1 MTTPFY
7 RIETTEASIV
17 STKYEKQKAASYKDG
32 LIESDLF
39 SLTDSYPNVTQ
50 EIEFPDR
57 KTAKKEF
64 AKLKSSI
71 SISKIDNESNGT
83 GKALFKYDYVMHELI
98 KIEETDGEGLES
110 GTVEAYA
117 PFTQEEYVCEAE
129 ELVRNKNATATQASL
144 SEDACR
150 KASLS
155 DILEYVTYQ
164 QEAQIKRASG
174 VISVPHQT
182 TPLTIGDFV
191 SISPEKFLRRR
202 SSAVKPITLCKILVE
217 IINNG
222 YESAL
227 DLKWTVFLE
236 NNKSTYK
243 KALNEL
249 HKRGYEFNKEYIDL
263 KATETLYTRQS
274 AARAIEKMLAKA
286 EEVNHN
292 DDYIYYIDKIVLY
305 GSYINNEA
313 KEKVGDVDA
322 AVFISLKKPAL
333 SVSEERQQ
341 NKDRFSA
348 VKGESDGSIIGIIKE
363 AAFGWE
369 EVISVLKG
377 RSPIL
382 SLRPVGTHWCED
394 DFDKAYLNDIV
405 YSDKHKTIYERT
417 H

>member
-7 RIETTEASIV
+7 RIVTTENSIV
-17 STKYEKQKAASYKDG
+17 STKYEKQKATSYKDG
-32 LIESDLF
+32 LCESDLF
-39 SLTDSYPNVTQ
+39 SLIDSYPEITQ
-50 EIEFPDR
+50 EIDFSDR
-57 KTAKKEF
+57 ETAEKEF

-71 SISKIDNESNGT
+71 SIFKIEDKSNKT
-83 GKALFKYDYVMHELI
+83 GKALFKYDFIVHELH
-98 KIEETDGEGLES
+98 
-110 GTVEAYA
+110 TVEEVDDEGVETSLIEANA

-129 ELVRNKNATATQASL
+129 ELLRIKNATATQAL

-150 KASLS
+150 SASLS

-164 QEAQIKRASG
+164 QEAQIKHTSG
-174 VISVPHQT
+174 VIPVPHQT

-202 SSAVKPITLCKILVE
+202 SSVVKPITLCKILVE

-286 EEVNHN
+286 EEINHN

-348 VKGESDGSIIGIIKE
+348 VKGESVGGIIGIFKE

-394 DFDKAYLNDIV
+394 DYDKAYLENIV